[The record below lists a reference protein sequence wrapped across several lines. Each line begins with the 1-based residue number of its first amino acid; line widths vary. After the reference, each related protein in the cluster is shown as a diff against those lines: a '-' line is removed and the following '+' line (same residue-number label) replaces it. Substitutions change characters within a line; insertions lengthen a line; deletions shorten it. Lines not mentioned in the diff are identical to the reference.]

1 MNLKMRLIFVLFL
14 VNVARGAVVHSHTN
28 EINKEREAD
37 GAFSPRDHGHFSE
50 SGEHHSEFDHEAIL
64 GSHKEAEEY
73 DNLPPEEAK
82 KRLKILLVKMD
93 LNRDGNIDRRELK
106 AWILRSFKMLSE
118 EEARERLEDADEDND
133 GRITWK
139 EYLSDNYGIESDE
152 NTLDISEENEHLQL
166 IEDDK
171 RMWQAADKNR
181 DGLLDSTEWI
191 AFSHPEEH
199 PDMLPVIL
207 EQTLREK
214 DKDGDGVISF
224 QVVLIEYVGD
234 RGTELSKES
243 LLEMKTKFD
252 ETLDKNKD
260 GKLEGAEILSW
271 VVPSNEEIAQE
282 EVDHLFAHSD
292 DDHDDSLSFEEV
304 LEHHDVFVGSEATDY
319 GDHLHNIHQFTD
331 EL

>member
-1 MNLKMRLIFVLFL
+1 MQLILALLL
-14 VNVARGAVVHSHTN
+14 VNVVQGAVVHSHTN

-37 GAFSPRDHGHFSE
+37 GAYSPRDHGHFSE

-64 GSHKEAEEY
+64 GSHREAEEY
-73 DNLPPEEAK
+73 DHLPPEEAK
-82 KRLKILLVKMD
+82 KRLKILLLKMD
-93 LNRDGNIDRRELK
+93 LNKDMNIDRRELK

-118 EEARERLEDADEDND
+118 EEARERLEDADENND
-133 GRITWK
+133 GLITWK
-139 EYLSDNYGIESDE
+139 EYLSDSYGIESDE

-171 RMWQAADKNR
+171 RMWQAADANK
-181 DGLLDSTEWI
+181 DGLLDSTEWV

-214 DKDGDGVISF
+214 DKDNDGIISF
-224 QVVLIEYVGD
+224 QEFVGD
-234 RGTELSKES
+234 RGSEMSKES

-260 GKLEGAEILSW
+260 GKLEGSEILSW

-282 EVDHLFAHSD
+282 EVDHLFGHSD
-292 DDHDDSLSFEEV
+292 DDHDDLLSFPEV

>member
-1 MNLKMRLIFVLFL
+1 MQLILALLL
-14 VNVARGAVVHSHTN
+14 VNVVQGAVVHSHTN

-37 GAFSPRDHGHFSE
+37 GAYSPRDHGHFSE

-64 GSHKEAEEY
+64 GSHREAEEY
-73 DNLPPEEAK
+73 DHLPPEEAK
-82 KRLKILLVKMD
+82 KRLKILLLKMD
-93 LNRDGNIDRRELK
+93 LNKDENIDRRELK

-118 EEARERLEDADEDND
+118 EEARERLEDADENND
-133 GRITWK
+133 GLITWK
-139 EYLSDNYGIESDE
+139 EYLSDSYGIESDE

-171 RMWQAADKNR
+171 RMWQAADANK
-181 DGLLDSTEWI
+181 DGLLDSTEWV

-214 DKDGDGVISF
+214 DKDNDGIISF
-224 QVVLIEYVGD
+224 QEFVGD
-234 RGTELSKES
+234 RGSEMSKES

-260 GKLEGAEILSW
+260 GKLEGSEILSW

-282 EVDHLFAHSD
+282 EVDHLFGHSD
-292 DDHDDSLSFEEV
+292 DDHDDLLSFPEV